1 MKNLKIKNLDEKD
14 IQNLKQ
20 IKIIELEEM
29 KLQDLKILKVKIET
43 AIKTKE
49 AELKILTILRQP
61 LYFTFYYLQ
70 FFFDYKDLCKYCF
83 LSLFLFLSFQ
93 IQITFYLKKKFF
105 YLLSLI

>member
-1 MKNLKIKNLDEKD
+1 MKKLKITNLSEKN

-49 AELKILTILRQP
+49 
-61 LYFTFYYLQ
+61 
-70 FFFDYKDLCKYCF
+70 
-83 LSLFLFLSFQ
+83 SN
-93 IQITFYLKKKFF
+93 
-105 YLLSLI
+105 